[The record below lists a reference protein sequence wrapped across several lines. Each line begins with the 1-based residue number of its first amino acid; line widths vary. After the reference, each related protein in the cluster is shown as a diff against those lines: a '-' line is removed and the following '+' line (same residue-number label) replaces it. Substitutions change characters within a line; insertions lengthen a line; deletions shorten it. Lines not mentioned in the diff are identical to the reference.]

1 MRYERK
7 FKFLPGEEGKISSFL
22 ICNSFKEIYSKR
34 IVNSIYYETSNFN
47 CFHDSMNGVEIRE
60 KIRLRFYNN
69 QYNRVQLELKNKRSE
84 LGQKITTNLDKIIS
98 YNSNY
103 IFLNS
108 INDANKIFKIPVL
121 IKGIYR
127 PLVFI
132 KYKRRYY
139 YSENYCLRVTIDSKL
154 EFSIIKSSRSNF
166 LIQKPRQALYGVL
179 EIKHSDDL
187 EPSVNFINSIS
198 KSLQLY
204 MERSSKYCD
213 AINLLFSI

>member
-22 ICNSFKEIYSKR
+22 ICNGFKEIYSKR
-34 IVNSIYYETSNFN
+34 IVNSIYYETSNFD
-47 CFHDSMNGVEIRE
+47 CFYDSMNGVEIRK

-69 QYNRVQLELKNKRSE
+69 QYNRVQLEFKNKRSE
-84 LGQKITTNLDKIIS
+84 LGQKITTNLDKIMS
-98 YNSNY
+98 YSSNY
-103 IFLNS
+103 LFRNS
-108 INDANKIFKIPVL
+108 INEANKISNIPVL
-121 IKGIYR
+121 IEGIYR

-132 KYKRRYY
+132 KYKRRYF
-139 YSENYCLRVTIDSKL
+139 YSENFSLRVTIDSKL

-166 LIQKPRQALYGVL
+166 LIQKPKQALSGVL
-179 EIKHSDDL
+179 EIKHGNNI
-187 EPSVNFINSIS
+187 EPSVYFINSMS
-198 KSLQLY
+198 KSLELY

>member
-22 ICNSFKEIYSKR
+22 ICNCFKEIYSR
-34 IVNSIYYETSNFN
+34 RTVNSIYYETSNFN
-47 CFHDSMNGVEIRE
+47 CFHESINGFEIRE

-69 QYNRVQLELKNKRSE
+69 QYNNVQLELKKKRSE
-84 LGQKITTNLDKIIS
+84 LGQKITTNLDKITP

-108 INDANKIFKIPVL
+108 INEANKISKIPVL
-121 IKGIYR
+121 IKGIYK
-127 PLVFI
+127 PIVFI
-132 KYKRRYY
+132 KYKRRYF
-139 YSENYCLRVTIDSKL
+139 YSDNYSLRVTIDSKL
-154 EFSIIKSSRSNF
+154 EFSIIKSSRKNF

-179 EIKHSDDL
+179 EIKHNDDL
-187 EPSVNFINSIS
+187 EPSVDFINSIS
-198 KSLQLY
+198 KSLQLQ